1 MKQLFGTF
9 GVRRIANTV
18 LTPEFAS
25 KIVAAYGTKVKGT
38 IAIGSDPQHYILL
51 IIILPLLHV

>member
-9 GVRRIANTV
+9 GVRRVANTV

-25 KIVAAYGTKVKGT
+25 KIAAAY
-38 IAIGSDPQHYILL
+38 
-51 IIILPLLHV
+51 